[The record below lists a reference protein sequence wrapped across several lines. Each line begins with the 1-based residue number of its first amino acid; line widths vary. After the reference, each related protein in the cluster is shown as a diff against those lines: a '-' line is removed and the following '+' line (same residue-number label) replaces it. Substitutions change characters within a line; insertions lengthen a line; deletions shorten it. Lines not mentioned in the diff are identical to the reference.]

1 VGTSAADSTTQ
12 ANESPNGSAA
22 KLRSSTAEYS
32 LGTIPSQLDTLF
44 PLLMQKMSPLWVA
57 RQAHRVDG
65 GTSFLIGDWKVR
77 LGELRISG
85 GQGQGR
91 VRGCVC
97 EVEFLFG
104 DDGEEEEED
113 PEEIEG
119 LARAFFE
126 GLTHGSDV
134 DLAGMKV
141 VGTAP
146 GRENRLVRQYME
158 LFKFART

>member
-1 VGTSAADSTTQ
+1 
-12 ANESPNGSAA
+12 
-22 KLRSSTAEYS
+22 
-32 LGTIPSQLDTLF
+32 
-44 PLLMQKMSPLWVA
+44 MQKMSPLWVA

-113 PEEIEG
+113 HEEIER

-126 GLTHGSDV
+126 GLIHGSDV

-141 VGTAP
+141 VGTAAS
-146 GRENRLVRQYME
+146 RENRLVRQYME
-158 LFKFART
+158 LFKFAKT